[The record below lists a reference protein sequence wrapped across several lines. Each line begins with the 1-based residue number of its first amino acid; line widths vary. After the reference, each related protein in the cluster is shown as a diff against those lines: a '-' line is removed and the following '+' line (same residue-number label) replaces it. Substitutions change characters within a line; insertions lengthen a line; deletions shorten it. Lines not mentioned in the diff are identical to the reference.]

1 MLQIEKISSE
11 SNIIITQ
18 DSYDNTIDSTQF
30 GSIRCPS
37 CAGVGFTRHAFYKR
51 KVTLP
56 NGETIS
62 LRVLRVKCAHCNKT
76 HAVLPLAI
84 IPYKRI
90 TYMTATRIINLK
102 NRKAVI
108 DFLDNNLDIDENMIY
123 RIKQQFKHR
132 WKQILISLDITRI
145 NVESIKVIIQNQN
158 VQFMQIKRTICS
170 LNTITT

>member
-1 MLQIEKISSE
+1 MLVGYIG
-11 SNIIITQ
+11 IILYVFVLI
-18 DSYDNTIDSTQF
+18 
-30 GSIRCPS
+30 C
-37 CAGVGFTRHAFYKR
+37 
-51 KVTLP
+51 VT
-56 NGETIS
+56 T
-62 LRVLRVKCAHCNKT
+62 VFH
-76 HAVLPLAI
+76 
-84 IPYKRI
+84 
-90 TYMTATRIINLK
+90 YMTATRIINLK

-170 LNTITT
+170 LNT

>member
-1 MLQIEKISSE
+1 MLQIEIASSD

-18 DSYDNTIDSTQF
+18 DSYDNTIDSIQF
-30 GSIRCPS
+30 CSIMCPFCS
-37 CAGVGFTRHAFYKR
+37 GIGFTRHAFYKR
-51 KVTLP
+51 KVILP

-90 TYMTATRIINLK
+90 TYMTATRIINL
-102 NRKAVI
+102 NTRKAVK

-132 WKQILISLDITRI
+132 WKQILISLDISRI
-145 NVESIKVIIQNQN
+145 NIESIKVIIQNQN
-158 VQFMQIKRTICS
+158 VNFMQFKRTICS
-170 LNTITT
+170 LNAITT

>member
-18 DSYDNTIDSTQF
+18 DSYDNTIDCTQF

-145 NVESIKVIIQNQN
+145 DVESIKVIIQNQN